1 MTVIAL
7 IDGPLSPDLACC
19 DGVLEPAGAAFVDSP
34 AGVHAASV
42 AATILSVT
50 TSARFISIP
59 VFTGRL
65 SATAANLAEA
75 LTLAAGTPADIIHCS
90 LGLARND
97 ADVAR
102 AIEALDGR
110 IVLASAPARG
120 GPVWPAAHASV
131 IGVQGDARCRFGEW
145 SCLALQ
151 SADYGACP
159 YGPAGSDAA
168 GASIAAANL
177 TGILAAR
184 SMRTPAQARALLDQQ
199 ANYRGRERK
208 SAANADADLI

>member
-1 MTVIAL
+1 MA
-7 IDGPLSPDLACC
+7 
-19 DGVLEPAGAAFVDSP
+19 
-34 AGVHAASV
+34 
-42 AATILSVT
+42 
-50 TSARFISIP
+50 SARFISIP
-59 VFTGRL
+59 VFPGRL
-65 SATAANLAEA
+65 SATAVNLAEA

-110 IVLASAPARG
+110 IVLSSAPARG
-120 GPVWPAAHASV
+120 EPVWPAAHASV
-131 IGVQGDARCRFGEW
+131 IAVQGDARCRPGEW
-145 SCLALQ
+145 SCLALP

-159 YGPAGSDAA
+159 YGPAGTDAA

-177 TGILAAR
+177 TGILAVR
-184 SMRTPAQARALLDQQ
+184 SILLPAQARALLNQQ

-208 SAANADADLI
+208 SAASVDADWI